1 MAAVPLLM
9 LVVMMVVVLVLVLAV
24 LVLAAVV
31 VMVAAAAHAVLIVVV
46 VMVVLVLLVLFI
58 AVGGVGLGGHGQQ
71 LGHEIV
77 LLGHGG
83 QDLAA
88 GQVVPGGG
96 DDGGGGVLLPQQGH
110 GGGHLVGVGAAGP
123 AQQDAAGVGDLVVVE
138 LAEVLHIQ
146 LDLVH
151 VGHRHKA
158 GQLHVQVLGHGLD
171 GAGHVGQL
179 AHPRGLDQDAVGVVL
194 VHHLAQGLPEIAH
207 QGAAD
212 APGVQLVDLDAR
224 LFQKAAVDADL
235 AELVLDQHHLLPLE
249 GFTDQLFDQG
259 RLACAQKAGKNVDLG
274 CHISNCLVFF
284 SLYLWDNGVS
294 PANFIHL
301 YYNKPVNGRNSV
313 LRNIL

>member
-1 MAAVPLLM
+1 AVPLLM

-24 LVLAAVV
+24 LAVLVAVV

-46 VMVVLVLLVLFI
+46 VMVVLVLFVLFI

-96 DDGGGGVLLPQQGH
+96 DDGGGRVLLPQQGH

-158 GQLHVQVLGHGLD
+158 GQLHVQMLGHGLD
-171 GAGHVGQL
+171 RSEEHTS
-179 AHPRGLDQDAVGVVL
+179 
-194 VHHLAQGLPEIAH
+194 
-207 QGAAD
+207 
-212 APGVQLVDLDAR
+212 
-224 LFQKAAVDADL
+224 
-235 AELVLDQHHLLPLE
+235 ELQSR
-249 GFTDQLFDQG
+249 FD
-259 RLACAQKAGKNVDLG
+259 
-274 CHISNCLVFF
+274 
-284 SLYLWDNGVS
+284 
-294 PANFIHL
+294 
-301 YYNKPVNGRNSV
+301 
-313 LRNIL
+313 